1 MNSMD
6 SIEKLNNDLDL
17 ALEEKKRQLLA
28 DNISSKTGIEV
39 SEHLRPHLET
49 LSLLLSRVIEK
60 DTQSEII
67 SKLNELNDTFKN
79 HEVVIEI

>member
-1 MNSMD
+1 MNEL
-6 SIEKLNNDLDL
+6 EKIITGVDL
-17 ALEEKKRQLLA
+17 AIEGKKRQLLA
-28 DNISSKTGIEV
+28 DKISSKVGIEI

-67 SKLNELNDTFKN
+67 SKLNELNDTLKN